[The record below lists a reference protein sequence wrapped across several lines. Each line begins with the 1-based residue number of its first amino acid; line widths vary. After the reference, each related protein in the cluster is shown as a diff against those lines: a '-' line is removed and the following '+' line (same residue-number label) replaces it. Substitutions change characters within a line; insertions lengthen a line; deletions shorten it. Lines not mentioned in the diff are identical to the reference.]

1 MMKLYDLHR
10 RCCKPFHVCEITKPF
25 LTLFN
30 DIILHII
37 ITLIN
42 KARIKVLV
50 GETESVKNK
59 CRVAVPVRPE
69 SSADSSRALNECR
82 VAVNENRLILSQL
95 VELTFAISAHA
106 VHDWDP
112 NNLTHP

>member
-1 MMKLYDLHR
+1 M
-10 RCCKPFHVCEITKPF
+10 
-25 LTLFN
+25 
-30 DIILHII
+30 
-37 ITLIN
+37 
-42 KARIKVLV
+42 V

-106 VHDWDP
+106 VHDWD
-112 NNLTHP
+112 LSTTWHP